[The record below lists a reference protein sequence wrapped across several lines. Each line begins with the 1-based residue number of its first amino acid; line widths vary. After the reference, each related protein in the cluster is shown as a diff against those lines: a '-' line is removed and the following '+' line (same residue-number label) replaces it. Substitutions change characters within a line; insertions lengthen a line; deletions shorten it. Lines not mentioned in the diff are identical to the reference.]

1 MEKICLFFASDYH
14 FEMISLPYIN
24 KEIQED
30 KDIIIIS
37 ENNLENTIKKV
48 LKNLNIKNEDK
59 QKIMSLNWNNDFNK
73 LNNIQQ
79 EKGKEKEKVI
89 FIKGNKNYIDK
100 INEKIDLL
108 EIDNGI
114 KLINCYDINEVNNDM
129 NSIVNKYNK
138 ILNTSGECMI

>member
-1 MEKICLFFASDYH
+1 MEKVCLFFASDYH

-73 LNNIQQ
+73 LNKLQQ
-79 EKGKEKEKVI
+79 EKGKEKVI

-100 INEKIDLL
+100 VNEKIDLL
-108 EIDNGI
+108 GIDNGI

>member
-114 KLINCYDINEVNNDM
+114 KLINCYDINEVNNEM
-129 NSIVNKYNK
+129 NF
-138 ILNTSGECMI
+138 